1 MKHTGITTFEA
12 LYKELNPEQREAV
25 DTLDGPVIVAAGP
38 GTGKTHML
46 ALRIANILRLQ
57 KAQPEQILA
66 LTFTDSAATAMKQ
79 RLRTFLTDKGIGRA
93 GTSGSLAYQIAICT
107 FHSFCNDVISSHP
120 EEFAHMSGEAI
131 SEIDQIALIAELV
144 DGLKLHD
151 LRPFGD
157 PHYFVRDIRRALEEL
172 KREGVTPEELSRAID
187 REEKDFAI
195 IDDLRHA
202 AGPHKGKMKG
212 KYQKLEKDIR
222 KHKELLRM
230 YNAYQQH
237 LREHRQFD
245 FNDMILSVVSA
256 FQENESL
263 LQDYQERF
271 THILVDEHQDTNRAQ
286 NKVIAF
292 LCAHSENPNLFVVGD
307 DKQAIYRF
315 QGASVDNFLYF
326 KHRYPRARFI
336 SLRSNY
342 RSDQKI
348 LDASMSLISHNTEFI
363 QEAGAKLLSARR
375 EEGLRVV
382 VFQLASKESE
392 YQWVLRGIQDKIA
405 NGANPHEIA
414 ILARNNADILPLA
427 SLLETS
433 RIPYSIES
441 QQDILGHPAVRD
453 AITLIQAVVHFGE
466 PQYLIPVLHIG
477 VYKLDPLDTFRFIQ
491 SQNSAD
497 IFSLYD
503 TLTDASKLLSLN
515 LRDHERF
522 VHVGE
527 QLSQWASEI
536 QRTQADVMFTRLIRE
551 SGLLDS
557 LLSSPS
563 YIEHVNQL
571 AALYDEIKKIMRRN
585 PRATLID
592 VAAYID
598 TMKSHNYLLKRK
610 IAGRYIAGVRLMTAH
625 GAKGLEFDHVFII
638 HAISGVWSKKRGGA
652 GLSLPSGLGLLS
664 DVQRTSFSQPDSD
677 DSSDDDD
684 RRLFYVAMTRARK
697 SVTITYA
704 SYNEDGREQLPT
716 QFLDE
721 IDDESK
727 TIEKP
732 EDLEQK
738 FSFTPV
744 ETKKQQK
751 PNQLQE
757 SLETYRQFIAQAFNA
772 RGLNATALNTY
783 LECPWRYLYVSL
795 LRVPMAETKHQRYG
809 KAIHAA
815 LSDIMDAKQRTKQQL
830 LQYYERALKRQPVT
844 PEEYKELLQKGT
856 DTLGTYFDT
865 YAATWPLQVQT
876 EVRMKG
882 VILDDIPLTGILD
895 RVEYV
900 ELATGESDEQKLVR
914 VIDYK
919 TGKRKTR
926 NALLGKTAAADI
938 NYYRQ
943 LVFYKLL
950 LDLDTPRGLR
960 MREGVIDF
968 VEPAENGTLYTEQF
982 EIDTKETSALT
993 ELLRKTAHDISTLA
1007 FWDYQCKDKDK
1018 DECEWCKLGEQ
1029 LRGSLQK
1036 EVNHKTP

>member
-1 MKHTGITTFEA
+1 
-12 LYKELNPEQREAV
+12 
-25 DTLDGPVIVAAGP
+25 
-38 GTGKTHML
+38 
-46 ALRIANILRLQ
+46 
-57 KAQPEQILA
+57 
-66 LTFTDSAATAMKQ
+66 
-79 RLRTFLTDKGIGRA
+79 
-93 GTSGSLAYQIAICT
+93 
-107 FHSFCNDVISSHP
+107 
-120 EEFAHMSGEAI
+120 
-131 SEIDQIALIAELV
+131 
-144 DGLKLHD
+144 
-151 LRPFGD
+151 
-157 PHYFVRDIRRALEEL
+157 
-172 KREGVTPEELSRAID
+172 
-187 REEKDFAI
+187 
-195 IDDLRHA
+195 
-202 AGPHKGKMKG
+202 
-212 KYQKLEKDIR
+212 
-222 KHKELLRM
+222 
-230 YNAYQQH
+230 
-237 LREHRQFD
+237 
-245 FNDMILSVVSA
+245 
-256 FQENESL
+256 
-263 LQDYQERF
+263 
-271 THILVDEHQDTNRAQ
+271 NRAQ

-348 LDASMSLISHNTEFI
+348 LDASMSLISHNTELI
-363 QEAGAKLLSARR
+363 QEIGAKLLSARR

-551 SGLLDS
+551 SGLLDF

-571 AALYDEIKKIMRRN
+571 AALYDEIKKMMRRN
-585 PRATLID
+585 PRTTLVD

-610 IAGRYIAGVRLMTAH
+610 TAGRYIAGVRLMTAH

-815 LSDIMDAKQRTKQQL
+815 LSDIMA
-830 LQYYERALKRQPVT
+830 
-844 PEEYKELLQKGT
+844 
-856 DTLGTYFDT
+856 

-895 RVEYV
+895 RLEYV

-1007 FWDYQCKDKDK
+1007 FWDYQCKDKGK

-1036 EVNHKTP
+1036 EENHKTP